1 LGIKAFFSLTWNR
14 ELDDYYKKKLSAER
28 LRPCYEIASPRVKQY
43 LEAKIDFVLERIQ
56 HQHLVLELGCG
67 YGRVLKR
74 ILGHAQMVVGIDNSL
89 ESLALA
95 REEVGSHPACRL
107 AAMDASRLGFR
118 KRVFDRV
125 VCIQNGISAFKVE
138 PRRLVLEALRVTR
151 PGGKVLFSS
160 YSPRFWNERLEWF
173 QRQAELGLL
182 GEIDYEATGNG
193 VIVCKDGFRATTF
206 GAEEFLSLVSDLHV
220 SPQITE
226 VDGSSIFC
234 EMTV

>member
-1 LGIKAFFSLTWNR
+1 
-14 ELDDYYKKKLSAER
+14 
-28 LRPCYEIASPRVKQY
+28 
-43 LEAKIDFVLERIQ
+43 
-56 HQHLVLELGCG
+56 
-67 YGRVLKR
+67 
-74 ILGHAQMVVGIDNSL
+74 
-89 ESLALA
+89 
-95 REEVGSHPACRL
+95 
-107 AAMDASRLGFR
+107 GFR